1 MTSIQFLLNR
11 NYVVILKLVLRKT
24 NLKLLPLT
32 YKQGIESIFNV
43 RLKKYM
49 IDGYSCNKNDF
60 NGLIWFK

>member
-11 NYVVILKLVLRKT
+11 NICCDSETCFAQT

-32 YKQGIESIFNV
+32 YKKGIESIFNV

-49 IDGYSCNKNDF
+49 IDGQ
-60 NGLIWFK
+60 GVV